1 MVGMNRTRAA
11 LENVVI
17 VAIIFVLA
25 QTFLE
30 DFAVL
35 AGWSWSVRRVLLFTG
50 FAFDIFFSVEFL
62 TRLYFSFVNR
72 RTGVYFWYERGWIDL
87 LASIP
92 LLLLSSGPAVLAYW
106 SGTATIIGFGA
117 ILNVLKVV
125 KAIRIARI
133 LRLLRVLKIFSR
145 IRHTESA
152 MAQRHVAKIST
163 VAVTVV
169 VVGILAMTV
178 LFSLVGAPSLETAY
192 REQTVRVL
200 TRIDDL
206 QPEGE
211 AGKVAVADLAD
222 VEPTLLLVQRDGHT
236 LYSRYGND
244 LYDSGFGPTDYGYG
258 ERGDL
263 RVFFDLTPLNQEQ
276 SRSNLLYFAIILFI
290 VFAFMFYYSPHFALT
305 VSDPLHIMRRGMSEK
320 GYNLEIKIPSL
331 YEEDEVYR
339 LGQLFNEVYL
349 PLKDRTSAADEP
361 EVLDLKLDDIKDI
374 LNE

>member
-106 SGTATIIGFGA
+106 SGSATIIGFGA

-211 AGKVAVADLAD
+211 AGKVAVADLAE

-276 SRSNLLYFAIILFI
+276 SRSNLLYFAIILFV

-320 GYNLEIKIPSL
+320 GYNLEIKIPPL

-361 EVLDLKLDDIKDI
+361 EILDLKLDDIKDI

>member
-35 AGWSWSVRRVLLFTG
+35 AGWSWSVRRVLLFSG
-50 FAFDIFFSVEFL
+50 FAFDIFFSIEFL

-72 RTGVYFWYERGWIDL
+72 RTGIYFWYERGWIDL

-106 SGTATIIGFGA
+106 SGSATIIGFGA

-211 AGKVAVADLAD
+211 AGKVAVADLAE

-236 LYSRYGND
+236 LYSRYEND

-331 YEEDEVYR
+331 YQEDEVYR

>member
-11 LENVVI
+11 LENFVI
-17 VAIIFVLA
+17 VAIILVLV
-25 QTFLE
+25 QTFVE

-35 AGWSWSVRRVLLFTG
+35 AGWSWSVRRALLFTG
-50 FAFDIFFSVEFL
+50 FAFDIFFTIEFL

-72 RTGVYFWYERGWIDL
+72 RTGTYFWYERGWIDL

-106 SGTATIIGFGA
+106 SGTATIVGFGA

-133 LRLLRVLKIFSR
+133 LRLLRVLKIFAR

-169 VVGILAMTV
+169 VVTILAMTV
-178 LFSLVGAPSLETAY
+178 LFGVLDTPSLETVY
-192 REQTVRVL
+192 QEQTVRVL
-200 TRIDDL
+200 RTIDDI
-206 QPEGE
+206 QPEGDS
-211 AGKVAVADLAD
+211 GKAALSELADL
-222 VEPTLLLVQRDGHT
+222 EPALLLVQRDGHT
-236 LYSRYGND
+236 LYSRYEND
-244 LYDSGFGPTDYGYG
+244 LYDSDFGPTDYGYG
-258 ERGDL
+258 ESGGL

-276 SRSNLLYFAIILFI
+276 SRSNLLYFVIIGLL
-290 VFAFMFYYSPHFALT
+290 VLAFMLYYSPHFALT

-320 GYNLEIKIPSL
+320 GYNLEIKIPPL

-361 EVLDLKLDDIKDI
+361 EVLDLKFDDIKDI